1 MRLFNTVHLLDYNTT
16 HLLRRENQLFFWCF
30 TLIYIYEDI
39 NTDIG
44 IKAGVYDITEKSEL
58 KLA

>member
-1 MRLFNTVHLLDYNTT
+1 MRLFNTDHLLDYNTT
-16 HLLRRENQLFFWCF
+16 HLRRENQLFFWCF

-39 NTDIG
+39 KTDIG

-58 KLA
+58 ELA

>member
-16 HLLRRENQLFFWCF
+16 HLRRENQLFFWCF

-39 NTDIG
+39 KTDIG

-58 KLA
+58 ELA

>member
-16 HLLRRENQLFFWCF
+16 HLRRENQLFFWCF

-39 NTDIG
+39 KADIG

-58 KLA
+58 ELA

>member
-16 HLLRRENQLFFWCF
+16 HLRRENQLFFWCF

-39 NTDIG
+39 NTDTG

-58 KLA
+58 ELA